1 MPGIR
6 GMEKGEDGEEVEM
19 KGVGVGEV
27 QGVCLEER
35 DKSEVDLGEMKVL
48 NAQYGW
54 NRTVSHPFPSCATMR
69 TAPNMI
75 SKQPNARTS
84 H

>member
-27 QGVCLEER
+27 QGV
-35 DKSEVDLGEMKVL
+35 
-48 NAQYGW
+48 
-54 NRTVSHPFPSCATMR
+54 
-69 TAPNMI
+69 
-75 SKQPNARTS
+75 
-84 H
+84 